1 MSYGSYSFIP
11 VPMMNITRQWRDI
24 TEDSVSG
31 AFSYNITLDGTLV
44 PSGDGSVVS
53 IRDLQDALISGV
65 SNNSCNLLT
74 VSCNEENILSAY
86 PKVKSISFPQSTNNW
101 IFTSPYT
108 IELECDGLSGV
119 DSVDSPLLTSASESW
134 SVELVDDHLGHSI
147 NLSDVSSGFKYS
159 GYSYVNDVGPI
170 FGRVTHNL
178 SARGKYSCG
187 ISGVVNVPWIDAK
200 NWVIGQLGMDTGVLN
215 YNALNINVGS
225 MSGYNHIRTCQI
237 DESNGSYAV
246 TESWVLSSSG
256 NVMEDFDISV
266 QKSLE
271 DPLTNVIINGRVV
284 GLATI
289 NYGSSVGDYSVSTHK
304 YSAAKTYWSNI
315 QTRLLPRCQY
325 AAAGAATRN
334 LHSGVLNSSIGHNIT
349 DGVITYSYTYN
360 DRPTLCVVGALYE
373 SITINDDNPSDV
385 FAQIIVP
392 GRTAGPIL
400 QDIGTVTQ
408 SSRNVS
414 IEVIVPII
422 TGCSATDIMNASP
435 KTVVNTL
442 ISSFQT
448 QLTTD
453 YDQVFKNQDT
463 ESWNPKTGRYTRTV
477 GWVYQ
482 DC

>member
-1 MSYGSYSFIP
+1 MSYGSYTFDP

-24 TEDSVSG
+24 TEDGVSG
-31 AFSYNITLDGTLV
+31 AFSYNITLDGTLTPF

-65 SNNSCNLLT
+65 NNNSCNLLT
-74 VSCNEENILSAY
+74 VMCDSTTILSAY
-86 PKVKSISFPQSTNNW
+86 PKVKSISFPQSTNSW

-108 IELECDGLSGV
+108 VELECDGLVGV
-119 DSVDSPLLTSASESW
+119 DSVDSPLLTNASESW

-147 NLSDVSSGFKYS
+147 NLNDVSYKYS

-170 FGRVTHNL
+170 FGRISHNL

-187 ISGVVNVPWIDAK
+187 LSGVANTPWIDAK

-237 DESNGSYAV
+237 DESNGSYSV
-246 TESWVLSSSG
+246 TESWLLSSSG

-271 DPLTNVIINGRVV
+271 DPLTNVTINGRVV

-304 YSAAKTYWSNI
+304 YNAAKTYWAGI

-325 AAAGAATRN
+325 VSQGVAQRN
-334 LHSGVLNSSIGHNIT
+334 LHSGVVNSSVGHNIT

-360 DRPTLCVVGALYE
+360 DRPTLCVAGALYE
-373 SITINDDNPSDV
+373 SITINDEYPTDV
-385 FAQIIVP
+385 FAQLIVP
-392 GRTAGPIL
+392 GRALGPIL
-400 QDIGTVTQ
+400 QDVGTVTQ
-408 SSRNVS
+408 ASKSVSVEVVVPITTSCNVS
-414 IEVIVPII
+414 TMI
-422 TGCSATDIMNASP
+422 SASP
-435 KTVVNTL
+435 KTAVDGL
-442 ISSFQT
+442 ITEFESYLDTHGQI
-448 QLTTD
+448 
-453 YDQVFKNQDT
+453 FKNQDNET
-463 ESWNPKTGRYTRTV
+463 WNPKTGRYTRTV